1 MDKITDKIWLGNF
14 ISAKNIDKLKE
25 EGIKKILCVMDNS
38 PPIYLDKNFIQ
49 KIIPVEDLPVVNIIK
64 YFGECIDF
72 IEGED
77 KVLVHCMA
85 GSSRSASIVI
95 AYLMWK
101 EKMSYEFS
109 LDYISKKRKN
119 IYPNAGFKTQL
130 KMFEKLLKEKEY
142 DLSKIEFNN
151 IVWKPKLSSFF

>member
-1 MDKITDKIWLGNF
+1 
-14 ISAKNIDKLKE
+14 
-25 EGIKKILCVMDNS
+25 
-38 PPIYLDKNFIQ
+38 
-49 KIIPVEDLPVVNIIK
+49 
-64 YFGECIDF
+64 
-72 IEGED
+72 
-77 KVLVHCMA
+77 
-85 GSSRSASIVI
+85 
-95 AYLMWK
+95 MWK
-101 EKMSYEFS
+101 EKMSYELS